1 VTNADLGD
9 LITIT
14 GALAALGILAVSALA
29 LPRLADL
36 IYRAEASYDCDCG
49 HEPDTH
55 EHYRPGT
62 DCGACGPQECPS
74 YRAARPALVPVF
86 PGGGRR

>member
-1 VTNADLGD
+1 MTNADLGD

-14 GALAALGILAVSALA
+14 GALAALGILAISALA

-36 IYRAEASYDCDCG
+36 IYRAEADYACDCG
-49 HEPDTH
+49 CEPDTH

-62 DCGACGPQECPS
+62 DCGACGSEHCPR
-74 YRAARPALVPVF
+74 YRAARPALVPIF
-86 PGGGRR
+86 PGGGR